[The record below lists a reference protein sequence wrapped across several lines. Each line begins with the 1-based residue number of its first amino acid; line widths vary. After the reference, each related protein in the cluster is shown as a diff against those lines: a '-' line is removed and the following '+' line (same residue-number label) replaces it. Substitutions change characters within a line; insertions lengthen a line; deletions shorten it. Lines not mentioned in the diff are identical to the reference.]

1 MQHFNA
7 SLLQASAAAKG
18 RYFMMRDAPP
28 SAHPCKHKVLGEC
41 YRSFAAALTVR
52 AREYS
57 YQMEWSAHAA
67 RAAAALG
74 VGGSFE
80 SDA

>member
-1 MQHFNA
+1 
-7 SLLQASAAAKG
+7 
-18 RYFMMRDAPP
+18 MMRDALP

-57 YQMEWSAHAA
+57 HQMEWSAHAA

-80 SDA
+80 SDAVVLRAYN